1 MAPPDELLKKLL
13 AREEP
18 KKPVTTRRK
27 RTKEPPIDM
36 TRLGELC
43 ESELVLIAH
52 SAGHDTASRQLLR
65 EDLIALISGELD
77 KPSDALEQQRQ
88 LLHAFVKRHPVMVS
102 QMPCGLDCPRCD
114 HHTVVECFVSNR
126 DLVEKG
132 E

>member
-13 AREEP
+13 ARGEP

-27 RTKEPPIDM
+27 RTKEAPIDT

-52 SAGHDTASRQLLR
+52 SAGHAAASRQLLR
-65 EDLIALISGELD
+65 EDLISLILGELND
-77 KPSDALEQQRQ
+77 PVDALETPRR
-88 LLHAFVKRHPVMVS
+88 LLHEFVKKHPVMVS
-102 QMPCGLDCPRCD
+102 QMPCGLDCPHCD

-126 DLVEKG
+126 DLIEKG